1 MKKNRLILILLF
13 GLTALLLSACTGA
26 GQTNSWA
33 GVTAAGEYVY
43 YANGNLV
50 YALDSKSGNTAW
62 EYPQKAS
69 AQRLF
74 YAEPALVGEQLIVV
88 DYAHGMTSLN
98 AKTGAETWSFKDAKG
113 RYIDSPL
120 ILNDLIIAPNAD
132 GSMYAVDLSGN
143 SVWTFKTGHALW
155 ARPVSDGK
163 TIFFTSMD
171 KIFYAVDAASGELKW
186 KTDLKIS
193 AVARALLDN
202 GTLYVGNLDG
212 TLFAINAADG
222 SILWEQKVGGG
233 IWSAPLLHEGKLYVG
248 DQSGRINIL
257 DSADGKVVQYI
268 ATESSILGA
277 GVLLENG
284 VGFGNEAG
292 ELIVIG
298 FGGERLWTRTFDGNL
313 YSNIQK
319 NGENLLLTMTQGEK
333 PLIAVDLNGNEIWN
347 FSVKSDKK

>member
-33 GVTAAGEYVY
+33 GVTAADEYVY

-74 YAEPALVGEQLIVV
+74 YAEPALAGEQLIVV

-98 AKTGAETWSFKDAKG
+98 AKTGAETWSFEDAKG

-120 ILNDLIIAPNAD
+120 ILNDLIIAPNTD
-132 GSMYAVDLSGN
+132 GSMYAVNLSGN
-143 SVWTFKTGHALW
+143 SVWTFKTGQALW

-171 KIFYAVDAASGELKW
+171 KNFYAVDAASGELRW

-193 AVARALLDN
+193 AVARALLEND
-202 GTLYVGNLDG
+202 TLYVGNLDG
-212 TLFAINAADG
+212 ALFAINAADG

-233 IWSAPLLHEGKLYVG
+233 IWAAPLLHEGKLYVG

-257 DSADGKVVQYI
+257 DSADGKVLQYI
-268 ATESSILGA
+268 ETESSILGA

-284 VGFGNEAG
+284 VAFGNEAG

-298 FGGERLWTRTFDGNL
+298 FNGERLWTRTFDGNL

-319 NGENLLLTMTQGEK
+319 NGENLLLTLTQGEK

>member
-171 KIFYAVDAASGELKW
+171 KNFYAVDAASGEMKW

-277 GVLLENG
+277 GVLLENA

>member
-132 GSMYAVDLSGN
+132 GSMYAVNLSGN

-171 KIFYAVDAASGELKW
+171 KNFYAVDAASGELKW

>member
-171 KIFYAVDAASGELKW
+171 KNFYAVDAASGEMKW